1 MLQIHGV
8 GHFHPENVIDNAF
21 LESLD
26 IGTTDEWILD
36 RVGIRERRTVLSLD
50 YVRDTRN
57 ADPRAA
63 YEASRYTNAQTA
75 GRAARMALERAGL
88 EPGDVGMVIA
98 GGCSPQY
105 LTPAES
111 CTVAAELGIQAPAF
125 DINSACSTFVAQLNF
140 LGKMRPETLPDF
152 ILMVSAE
159 NNTRVVNYS
168 DRATAVLWGDGSS
181 AAIVSP
187 RVPARAAVRRTTFA
201 SDPSGWDNVTIPT
214 GGFFVQDGPAVQRF
228 AIRRTAA
235 TAEEL
240 LAKRDEDLDVEPWF
254 IGHQANLTMLRS
266 SANRAG
272 VPESRHLYNVDCF
285 GNCGAAGAPGV
296 LSQNWDRF
304 SPGERIA
311 LVVVGAG
318 LAWGGAL
325 ITFSEEET
333 E

>member
-26 IGTTDEWILD
+26 IGTNDEWILE

-50 YVRDTRN
+50 YIRDTRN
-57 ADPRAA
+57 ADLRAA

-75 GRAARMALERAGL
+75 ARAARVALERAGL
-88 EPGDVGMVIA
+88 EPGDIGMVIA

-111 CTVAAELGIQAPAF
+111 CTVAAELQIQAPSF

-152 ILMVSAE
+152 ILIVSAE

-187 RVPARAAVRRTTFA
+187 RVPARAVVRRTSFA
-201 SDPSGWDNVTIPT
+201 SDPAGWDSVTIPT

-228 AIRRTAA
+228 AIRKTAA
-235 TAEEL
+235 TAEQL
-240 LAKRDEDLDVEPWF
+240 LAKRDGDLDVEPWF
-254 IGHQANLTMLRS
+254 IGHQANLSMLRS
-266 SANRAG
+266 AATRAG
-272 VPESRHLYNVDCF
+272 VAESRHLYNVDCF

-296 LSQNWDRF
+296 LSQNWERF
-304 SPGERIA
+304 SPGDRLA

-325 ITFSEEET
+325 ITFSEEAE
-333 E
+333 

>member
-26 IGTTDEWILD
+26 IGTNDEWILE

-50 YVRDTRN
+50 YIRDTRN

-75 GRAARMALERAGL
+75 ARASRMALARAGL
-88 EPGDVGMVIA
+88 EPGDIGMVIA

-111 CTVAAELGIQAPAF
+111 CTVAAALEIQAPAF

-152 ILMVSAE
+152 ILIVSAE

-187 RVPARAAVRRTTFA
+187 RVPARAVVRRTSFA
-201 SDPSGWDNVTIPT
+201 SDPAGWDNVTIPT

-240 LAKRDEDLDVEPWF
+240 LAKRDGDREVEPWF

-266 SANRAG
+266 SASRAG
-272 VPESRHLYNVDCF
+272 VSEERHLYNVDCF

-296 LSQNWDRF
+296 LSQNWERF
-304 SPGERIA
+304 SPGDRLA

-325 ITFSEEET
+325 ITFSEEAE
-333 E
+333 

>member
-26 IGTTDEWILD
+26 IGTTDEWILE

-50 YVRDTRN
+50 YIRDTRN

-75 GRAARMALERAGL
+75 ARAARMALERAGL
-88 EPGDVGMVIA
+88 EPSDIGMVIA

-111 CTVAAELGIQAPAF
+111 CTVAAELQIQAPAF

-152 ILMVSAE
+152 ILIVSAE

-181 AAIVSP
+181 AAVVSP
-187 RVPARAAVRRTTFA
+187 RVPARAAVRRTTFV
-201 SDPSGWDNVTIPT
+201 SDPAGWDNVTIPT

-228 AIRRTAA
+228 AIRKTAA

-254 IGHQANLTMLRS
+254 IGHQANLSMLRS
-266 SANRAG
+266 SADRAG
-272 VPESRHLYNVDCF
+272 VAESRHLYNVDCF

-296 LSQNWDRF
+296 FSQNWERF
-304 SPGERIA
+304 SPDDRLA

-325 ITFSEEET
+325 ITFSGKT